1 MTTIALI
8 PKMIFKKIF
17 DGMGFSG
24 SPPNPTLS
32 PKSFLRISGDISPAL
47 RSRGAFTTAS
57 GSRSGS
63 GVFGSSA
70 SRADIVSSALERVSS
85 FAPDDRATER
95 RPRSRL
101 CPRTAHRVVVA
112 RGARTAG
119 RAVALAVIVVVVV
132 IIAAYIVVV
141 VVVVAR
147 DVVVCRDVVVGRST
161 SRHRNLCVICNV

>member
-85 FAPDDRATER
+85 FAPDDRATSDAR
-95 RPRSRL
+95 ARGFARA
-101 CPRTAHRVVVA
+101 PRTASSSREARAPPVA
-112 RGARTAG
+112 PSRSPSSSSSSSSSPRTSSSSSSSSS
-119 RAVALAVIVVVVV
+119 RA
-132 IIAAYIVVV
+132 
-141 VVVVAR
+141 
-147 DVVVCRDVVVGRST
+147 
-161 SRHRNLCVICNV
+161 